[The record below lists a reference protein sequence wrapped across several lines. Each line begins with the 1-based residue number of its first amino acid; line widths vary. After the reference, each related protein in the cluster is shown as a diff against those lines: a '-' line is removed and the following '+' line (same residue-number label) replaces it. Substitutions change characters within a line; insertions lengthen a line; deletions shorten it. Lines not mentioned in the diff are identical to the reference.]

1 MIPWRRIKSSK
12 LAVQSSSD
20 PEMKMLPDVPAN
32 HFHECWYELIIYIY
46 LTRETLWYCWCCKLC
61 TLTGNPYDS
70 RAAEPARAGPTA
82 RPQPISVP
90 SLSIEEIRECT
101 DNFGPKALIGEGSY
115 GRVYYATL
123 QDRVAAIK
131 KLDASAQPETE
142 FLSQVWLLTL
152 M

>member
-1 MIPWRRIKSSK
+1 
-12 LAVQSSSD
+12 
-20 PEMKMLPDVPAN
+20 
-32 HFHECWYELIIYIY
+32 
-46 LTRETLWYCWCCKLC
+46 
-61 TLTGNPYDS
+61 
-70 RAAEPARAGPTA
+70 
-82 RPQPISVP
+82 VP

-142 FLSQVWLLTL
+142 FLSQVLASDLDIIDFVVPL
-152 M
+152 HK